1 MVVSFKKTAE
11 CQCRHFDH
19 TNMVSPEHRRLRF
32 SFQINDFKDPNPSPG
47 PHCLAPV
54 DGGGGFLKNPPDR
67 VNRTFQP
74 FCKPGNL
81 SFQNPQNIASK
92 PERLAPASPAI
103 RLERGNYAEPVTNA
117 RRFFPP
123 RTRQNLQ
130 NFRPE
135 GLPAPPVSERGGDI
149 RPRFQN
155 SKQSFRQSGSFSQ
168 TDNPSNPVSL
178 RIYRTSGFQPPASL
192 PRSGI

>member
-32 SFQINDFKDPNPSPG
+32 SFQINDFKDPNQFPG

-67 VNRTFQP
+67 VNRTFQS

-123 RTRQNLQ
+123 RTRQNPPELPPRRPPGPARLRARRRYTSPFSEQ
-130 NFRPE
+130 QAEFRW
-135 GLPAPPVSERGGDI
+135 RGNI
-149 RPRFQN
+149 MR
-155 SKQSFRQSGSFSQ
+155 
-168 TDNPSNPVSL
+168 VCE
-178 RIYRTSGFQPPASL
+178 I
-192 PRSGI
+192 